1 MQATAILVQRGYSK
15 VREINMGGCP
25 RLEFNDMTLIYYLGH
40 DSYIFTEFDFL
51 FNTIV
56 NL

>member
-1 MQATAILVQRGYSK
+1 MQATAILLQRGSSK
-15 VREINMGGCP
+15 VWEINMGGCP
-25 RLEFNDMTLIYYLGH
+25 SLEFNDMTLMYYLAH
-40 DSYIFTEFDFL
+40 DSYIFAEFDFL